1 MFVSSSGFIT
11 IQGFIDNDIF
21 LIAYTFQV
29 SLNARAVFTE
39 AGVTAHHFVLN
50 VQQDTTRM
58 KQERQNV
65 YHVLQDTTRM

>member
-1 MFVSSSGFIT
+1 MSSSGFIT

-29 SLNARAVFTE
+29 SLNARAVFTK
-39 AGVTAHHFVLN
+39 AGVTVHHFVLN